1 MIATVTLHV
10 GNLPFTATEHDLRA
24 LVAPHA
30 EPLSVTLVIDRETG
44 RPRGFGFV
52 TIAEAGSQ
60 SVIDALQGC
69 SLQERPLRI
78 SLAQERQRLGGGP
91 FRR

>member
-1 MIATVTLHV
+1 MNATVTIHV

-30 EPLSVTLVIDRETG
+30 EPVSVTLVIDRETG

-52 TIAEAGSQ
+52 TIAEAGAQ
-60 SVIDALQGC
+60 SVIDALQGS
-69 SLQERPLRI
+69 SLQDRPLRI
-78 SLAQERQRLGGGP
+78 SRAQERQRLGGGP